1 MQKHFQLTNNK
12 TGKLNTRIKNYIQKA
27 EVGRAMEHTNLTTKT
42 ENMAH
47 VSAFLIKLF
56 INNSYEFIK
65 SMKFNNKK
73 KNMYILFLKFYRNL
87 IYSKIHNRR

>member
-56 INNSYEFIK
+56 INNSYEFIRHEIQQ
-65 SMKFNNKK
+65 K